1 MPWEEGAG
9 FLYKCSL
16 RNGAGYSHCKA
27 EAQRV
32 SGVVQNKKI
41 SSGAGKYLN
50 PNLII
55 IQDIKLRKKN
65 PLTNNL
71 QMLEKKN

>member
-1 MPWEEGAG
+1 MVQVILTARPRYNA
-9 FLYKCSL
+9 FLVL
-16 RNGAGYSHCKA
+16 CKT
-27 EAQRV
+27 
-32 SGVVQNKKI
+32 KKEVMETI

-71 QMLEKKN
+71 KMLEKTN

>member
-1 MPWEEGAG
+1 MET
-9 FLYKCSL
+9 
-16 RNGAGYSHCKA
+16 
-27 EAQRV
+27 
-32 SGVVQNKKI
+32 I

-71 QMLEKKN
+71 KMLEKTN